1 MSSEQLPQKNTLEPR
16 KEEKILNDFRKEI
29 ADLKEKAKKEKITGS
44 TELPGINPDYL
55 TIQDAEIWNRYESNS
70 IALIDV
76 GLESEYNKN
85 IKLEKNKSIY
95 NSRHNFIAFL
105 RQRLTFSQL
114 KNQYIDAIDIV
125 SFHKGIGYIIDRI
138 NNGEIKDTMQDL
150 AHIKNLDSIT
160 KEDAYMWH
168 KIKKLKSISGENEE
182 ELNTYIKNVEDS
194 KDLSRINF
202 ARVINQKYSS
212 LILQEQTEQRKNFLK
227 KKPTKSQYF

>member
-1 MSSEQLPQKNTLEPR
+1 
-16 KEEKILNDFRKEI
+16 
-29 ADLKEKAKKEKITGS
+29 
-44 TELPGINPDYL
+44 
-55 TIQDAEIWNRYESNS
+55 
-70 IALIDV
+70 
-76 GLESEYNKN
+76 
-85 IKLEKNKSIY
+85 
-95 NSRHNFIAFL
+95 
-105 RQRLTFSQL
+105 
-114 KNQYIDAIDIV
+114 
-125 SFHKGIGYIIDRI
+125 
-138 NNGEIKDTMQDL
+138 MQDL

-227 KKPTKSQYF
+227 RNQQNHNISECFKTKPNRSIE